1 MIQSKLMS
9 LIEAATNTTV
19 GYALA
24 VGTQL
29 VVFPFYGLDAAL
41 PEHLAIGA
49 AFVLVSLVRSYVLRR
64 AFAGAWRRAT
74 GRRTSSPA
82 HDGLHDSSAFRA
94 RTSEVD

>member
-1 MIQSKLMS
+1 MTQSWRMS
-9 LIEAATNTTV
+9 LIEAVTNTTV

-74 GRRTSSPA
+74 GRRVTRAA
-82 HDGLHDSSAFRA
+82 HDGFHGSSASPT

>member
-1 MIQSKLMS
+1 MTQSRRMS
-9 LIEAATNTTV
+9 LVEAVTNTTV

-41 PEHLAIGA
+41 REHLAIGA
-49 AFVLVSLVRSYVLRR
+49 AFVVVSLVRSYVLRR
-64 AFAGAWRRAT
+64 AFAGAWRLAT
-74 GRRTSSPA
+74 GPRGSRAA
-82 HDGLHDSSAFRA
+82 HDSRQGSSASPT

>member
-1 MIQSKLMS
+1 MTQSWRMS
-9 LIEAATNTTV
+9 LVEAVTNTTV

-29 VVFPFYGLDAAL
+29 VVFPFYGLHAAL

-64 AFAGAWRRAT
+64 AFVGAWRRAT
-74 GRRTSSPA
+74 GGRTSSPA
-82 HDGLHDSSAFRA
+82 HDVGHGSSASPM

>member
-1 MIQSKLMS
+1 MS
-9 LIEAATNTTV
+9 LVEAVTNTTV

-64 AFAGAWRRAT
+64 AFSGAWRRVT
-74 GRRTSSPA
+74 GRRGTRAANDS
-82 HDGLHDSSAFRA
+82 LHGSSASPM

>member
-1 MIQSKLMS
+1 MQSWRMS
-9 LIEAATNTTV
+9 LIEAVTNTTV

-49 AFVLVSLVRSYVLRR
+49 VFVLVSLVRSYVLRR
-64 AFAGAWRRAT
+64 AFAGAWRRVT
-74 GRRTSSPA
+74 GGKSPRPA
-82 HDGLHDSSAFRA
+82 HDGLRGPAGSLT

>member
-1 MIQSKLMS
+1 VTQSWRMS
-9 LIEAATNTTV
+9 VVEAVANTTV

-49 AFVLVSLVRSYVLRR
+49 VFVLVSLVRSYVLRR
-64 AFAGAWRRAT
+64 AFAGAWRRARG
-74 GRRTSSPA
+74 GRHPRPA
-82 HDGLHDSSAFRA
+82 HDGPRGSAASPTRL
-94 RTSEVD
+94 SEID

>member
-1 MIQSKLMS
+1 MSWRMS
-9 LIEAATNTTV
+9 LVEAVTNTTV

-74 GRRTSSPA
+74 GGRSPRAA
-82 HDGLHDSSAFRA
+82 HDGLRGSAAAPTRL
-94 RTSEVD
+94 SEVD

>member
-1 MIQSKLMS
+1 MTQSRRMS
-9 LIEAATNTTV
+9 LVEAVTNTTV

-49 AFVLVSLVRSYVLRR
+49 VFVLVSLVRSYVLRR

-74 GRRTSSPA
+74 GRRGTLA
-82 HDGLHDSSAFRA
+82 AYDGRHGSSASPT